1 MTQTTKDPILL
12 LGSYGRGN
20 IGDDAFLLAALRLFK
35 GHELFINSTN
45 DSLLP
50 EAVKGQVST
59 IATSGAKDLLQKL
72 RVFRRIRHIVYCGGD
87 LWVELYGDRF
97 PRQSL
102 YKMVIVN
109 LIARLTGKKVHYLG
123 CGIGAL
129 QGYSLFLARLSARL
143 AQGIVVREVRSAR
156 VLGLSKIR
164 VLPDLVTT
172 LPVTTTPER
181 TTKFTIGVSLL
192 YHLPNPQETF
202 PKLIATLAEVL
213 RKLPRSHY
221 RIVLFPMLASPEDEH
236 DDVWASA
243 ELERLLPD
251 ADISIASGREFSD
264 YTDDLRQVDILIG
277 ARLHA
282 SIIALLAGVPALG
295 IAYRPKVA
303 QFFGG
308 NGLEHYCIALDD
320 LTPGKLEATLHD
332 MRTRH
337 QSVRNDFI
345 AAKQRIASQQG
356 GYKDFV
362 ATYF

>member
-1 MTQTTKDPILL
+1 MTKNDTILL

-35 GHELFINSTN
+35 GHELYINSAN
-45 DSLLP
+45 DALLP
-50 EAVKGQVST
+50 EAVKGNVST
-59 IATSGAKDLLQKL
+59 IATSGSKDLLQKL
-72 RVFRRIRHIVYCGGD
+72 RVFWRIRHIVYCGGD

-102 YKMVIVN
+102 YKMAVVN
-109 LIARLTGKKVHYLG
+109 LLARLMGKKVHYLG

-143 AQGIVVREVRSAR
+143 AHGIVVREVRSAR
-156 VLGLSKIR
+156 VLGLAKIR

-172 LPVTTTPER
+172 LPVTANPKPTG
-181 TTKFTIGVSLL
+181 KFTIGISLL
-192 YHLPNPQETF
+192 YHLPDPEKTF
-202 PKLIATLAEVL
+202 PKLIATMAEVL

-243 ELERLLPD
+243 ELQRLLPD
-251 ADISIASGREFSD
+251 ADISIAGGREFSD
-264 YTDDLRQVDILIG
+264 YVEELRQVDILIG

-303 QFFGG
+303 QFFAM
-308 NGLEHYCIALDD
+308 NGLERYCIDLND
-320 LTPGKLEATLHD
+320 LTPGKLETTLHD

-337 QSVRNDFI
+337 KTVRQDFM
-345 AAKQRIASQQG
+345 AAKQRITSEQE
-356 GYKDFV
+356 GYRHFV
-362 ATYF
+362 ASYF